1 MVTDKPRLLVVST
14 MQSIQ
19 KWIYNNVHLKLHNV
33 INQYDL
39 SKIKGKEISFLFPLF
54 QRMTSVAVVSV

>member
-1 MVTDKPRLLVVST
+1 MDGKRGQGAQKGLKARLRVVKT

-19 KWIYNNVHLKLHNV
+19 NLIYNNVHLKLHKV

-39 SKIKGKEISFLFPLF
+39 SKKKKVYYNL
-54 QRMTSVAVVSV
+54 VNK